1 MRETTTFTGTE
12 PIERTLELRASPE
25 RVWRAITDP
34 DELTRW
40 FPDRIDVEMAPAA
53 VGTMTWNQ
61 YGSYAIGVDAVEPM
75 RYLAWRWAEEPDT
88 PLEKATV
95 TLVEWWLD
103 PREDGGTTLRLKESG
118 FVSPERRAGNDEG
131 WTEELAEL
139 SALIDS

>member
-103 PREDGGTTLRLKESG
+103 PREDGGTALRLKESG